1 MTGLL
6 LGAATGLLVATLA
19 ALWQTIP
26 ILFLILLGGI
36 AVGVT
41 GGAVCGLAIPYILHL
56 MSRDPQVAAGPI
68 ALASADV
75 IVLLAYF
82 NLALLLT

>member
-1 MTGLL
+1 M
-6 LGAATGLLVATLA
+6 
-19 ALWQTIP
+19 
-26 ILFLILLGGI
+26 LFLIVLGGI
-36 AVGVT
+36 GIGVT
-41 GGAVCGLAIPYILHL
+41 GGAVCGLAVPYLLHL

-82 NLALLLT
+82 NLALLAHLTPFAGVEPNPPVSWK